1 MESPLI
7 STFGE
12 RLESFPSSA
21 EDYAKIRHR
30 LSHRLLKLRRT
41 LKIQT
46 KDTRNYKT
54 KEKTS
59 SISPENYEMDT
70 RFGDVLLYLIERD
83 LVFVEEITC
92 GQIEYSR
99 TTKTLTISKLKKARQ
114 HAKQLLALLTNEQDD
129 LKLLA
134 VLILA
139 SYVEGRL
146 AFSRS
151 KWVEAAFAF
160 SVARCS
166 LQYLSQ
172 TGTSDL
178 YTQIIEG
185 YVDSELKLCALKLEN
200 DRNPD
205 LLQFSKT
212 YATTKDTIP
221 YLSKAINIVK
231 SKDEDI
237 LKPISKTTLVDSVS
251 WFGFSAPVK
260 DLDLA
265 RAITKAQNEEKNVV
279 EADPTSFDKSFL
291 LWTDASNSHKS
302 SLKGGIDSDD
312 DENQDKYVIMTYI
325 DYHQLLL
332 RIRRNISLLN
342 RVNAKLNKKKTV
354 SKAAFLEN
362 AKECIK
368 LYDDVISS
376 FKELTELSGVAH
388 NESLYSSLLSLQ
400 AYFYALK
407 TYKLAKS
414 YLVSSKYI
422 ESLALLKK
430 TVEIVEEIKPLEEVF
445 EGGIPNTQ
453 EIENFKSE
461 SNSLFTKVHVFTV
474 YFTKENHKPLL
485 GDYLIENVDAFPGLA
500 TDELLAKIAD
510 LDAGLKPVGVKPVL
524 FDVAFNYIDYDSDLS
539 KVTAS
544 DSKSEKKAGFFGLF
558 GR

>member
-12 RLESFPSSA
+12 RLESFPSST

-30 LSHRLLKLRRT
+30 LSNRLQKLRRA

-46 KDTRNYKT
+46 KDTKNYRA

-59 SISPENYEMDT
+59 SISPEDYEKDT
-70 RFGDVLLYLIERD
+70 RFGDLLLYLIERD
-83 LVFVEEITC
+83 LVFVEEITY

-114 HAKQLLALLTNEQDD
+114 HAKHLLSLLANEQDD

-134 VLILA
+134 ILILA

-151 KWVEAAFAF
+151 KWAEAAFAL

-172 TGTSDL
+172 TETSDL

-185 YVDSELKLCALKLEN
+185 YIDSELKICALKLEN

-212 YATTKDTIP
+212 YATKDTIT
-221 YLSKAINIVK
+221 YLSKAINMVK
-231 SKDEDI
+231 AKDGDV

-251 WFGFSAPVK
+251 WFEFSAPLK

-265 RAITKAQNEEKNVV
+265 RAITKAQTEEKNVV
-279 EADPTSFDKSFL
+279 ETDPASFDRSFL

-302 SLKGGIDSDD
+302 SLKGGIESDD

-362 AKECIK
+362 AKECVK
-368 LYDDVISS
+368 LYEDVISS

-388 NESLYSSLLSLQ
+388 NESLHSSLVSLQ
-400 AYFYALK
+400 VYFSALK
-407 TYKLAKS
+407 AYKLAKS
-414 YLVSSKYI
+414 YLISNKYA
-422 ESLALLKK
+422 ESLALLNK
-430 TVEIVEEIKPLEEVF
+430 TVEILKEVKPLEEEF
-445 EGGIPNTQ
+445 EGGIPNNE
-453 EIENFKSE
+453 EIEKFRSE
-461 SNSLFTKVHVFTV
+461 STSLFTKVHVLTM

-485 GDYLIENVDAFPGLA
+485 GDYLIDNVDAFPDL
-500 TDELLAKIAD
+500 TNEELLAKIAD
-510 LDAGLKPVGVKPVL
+510 LDARVKPVGVKPVL
-524 FDVAFNYIDYDSDLS
+524 FDVAFNYIGYDSDLS
-539 KVTAS
+539 KVSAG